1 MLQKFPAEEFTA
13 TAKLKVSAKADGQQS
28 GLIVMGW
35 DYGYLG
41 VVKEGDKFILNQ
53 VVCKDAEQ
61 RSPETVTHLAELPV
75 SRRFGAGLYSNYERD
90 IYLQVKVTGEV
101 SVISATVWTA
111 GNIHWPVCLLLL
123 VKVSG

>member
-1 MLQKFPAEEFTA
+1 
-13 TAKLKVSAKADGQQS
+13 
-28 GLIVMGW
+28 MGW

-75 SRRFGAGLYSNYERD
+75 SRRFGAGLYPNYERD

>member
-1 MLQKFPAEEFTA
+1 
-13 TAKLKVSAKADGQQS
+13 
-28 GLIVMGW
+28 MGW

-90 IYLQVKVTGEV
+90 IYLQVKVTGGGGICYF
-101 SVISATVWTA
+101 SYSRTA